1 VSDDLDLRGIDQRHE
16 PDPEFR
22 SALRRRVAAIV
33 ADTDPSRSSTNLVEL
48 ATIDYAGA
56 DGSASPE
63 VRRARWM
70 VRAAVGIAAAAAI
83 LVAIVVV
90 SRDGRGPS
98 TGRIIPSVPALPA
111 NGWVAFSAGEANLD
125 DDVYLVR
132 KGSSPR
138 RIAGSD
144 TDNVD
149 QVCPAFSP
157 DGTRILY
164 GQATGNQRDGYRD
177 PGLAISDV
185 GADGSTSRTTTIALQ
200 GLTLPPCANWSP
212 DGRWVAFGVE
222 TGDPSPIPDRRL
234 VDQVWVVDTET
245 GAIRR
250 LTDLSVTDLEWAPSG
265 TDLAIASNG
274 ISIYSVATDHLSRL
288 GADGAQSIS
297 WAPDGSRIA
306 FEKLRPGS
314 TEVDD
319 LWLINTDGT
328 DERILAGNFIVL
340 HGVGPVWSP
349 DGSRIAYQR
358 VCARRA
364 EAAGVCREQHEVVLV
379 TVDQHDPQ
387 RPVGTQVVISPP
399 ETSGPNGPVW
409 WYPWSVTWSPDGT
422 ALLYVA
428 WPSSTSEVTTEPRAI
443 LAVSVDGKTPP
454 VVLSGDSVAVYS
466 GFPWL
471 TIQSWGRQPGQ

>member
-1 VSDDLDLRGIDQRHE
+1 MSDDLDLRGIDQLHE

-22 SALRRRVAAIV
+22 SALHRRVAAIV
-33 ADTDPSRSSTNLVEL
+33 ADTDPSRSSTDMDEL
-48 ATIDYAGA
+48 ATIDFAGA
-56 DGSASPE
+56 DGSVSPE

-70 VRAAVGIAAAAAI
+70 VRAAVGIAAAAI
-83 LVAIVVV
+83 PVAIVVV

-98 TGRIIPSVPALPA
+98 TGRIIPSVPAPPA

-125 DDVYLVR
+125 NDVYLVR
-132 KGSSPR
+132 KGSPPR

-157 DGTRILY
+157 DGSRILY
-164 GQATGNQRDGYRD
+164 GQATGNQSGGYQNA
-177 PGLAISDV
+177 GLVINDV
-185 GADGSTSRTTTIALQ
+185 KADGSTSRTVTIALP

-222 TGDPSPIPDRRL
+222 TGAQRPDPRF
-234 VDQVWVVDTET
+234 VDQVWLVDTET
-245 GAIRR
+245 SDIRR
-250 LTDLSVTDLEWAPSG
+250 LTDLAVTDLEWAPSG
-265 TDLAIASNG
+265 TELAIASNG

-288 GADGAQSIS
+288 GADGALSIS
-297 WAPDGSRIA
+297 WAPDGSQIA
-306 FEKLRPGS
+306 YERLRPGS

-319 LWLINTDGT
+319 LWLINADGT
-328 DERILAGNFIVL
+328 DERILAANFIVS

-349 DGSRIAYQR
+349 DGTRIAYQR

-364 EAAGVCREQHEVVLV
+364 EVAAICREEHEVVLV
-379 TVDQHDPQ
+379 TVNEHDPQ
-387 RPVGTQVVISPP
+387 RPAGTQVVIAPP
-399 ETSGPNGPVW
+399 KTAGLGGPVW

-428 WPSSTSEVTTEPRAI
+428 WPSSTSAVTSAI
-443 LAVSVDGKTPP
+443 LAVPVDGKTTP
-454 VVLSGDSVAVYS
+454 VVLSSDPVAVYS

-471 TIQSWGRQPGQ
+471 TIQSWGRQPGR